1 MTEVKC
7 KVKSCH
13 YWGSGDI
20 CQADKIEVDNAVG
33 ARTTLEAGDLTVG
46 TARDRDRDLASP
58 RRGTAGTG
66 MEIGEFGGTAEDRDA
81 ESLARTSREAIC
93 KTFRPKGS
101 KPEGTKGDLR

>member
-33 ARTTLEAGDLTVG
+33 ARTTLEVGDLTAG
-46 TARDRDRDLASP
+46 TAKDRDLGSP
-58 RRGTAGTG
+58 RRGAAGAG
-66 MEIGEFGGTAEDRDA
+66 MEIGDFGGTAEGRDV